1 MAILPTGWSDTTQY
15 TTPPAQ
21 QALEAIL
28 SADIGAELDRAELD
42 GRIHRF
48 KVRGDKARQKSGWY
62 KFYGDRLPAG
72 AFGSWRGDICIK
84 WHARG
89 EQLLTDADREEIE
102 ATQARILYER
112 EQEAKRQHEAAAQS
126 AAHIWQTTADA
137 AADHPY
143 LTRKG
148 VKSHGLHQ
156 TADGRLVM
164 PIYVGDRLTSL
175 QYIDGDGG
183 KCFHC
188 GGEVAGGYYMIPA
201 TQHESRTLY
210 ICEGYATGASIAEAT
225 GAAVVVALNAGNL
238 LKVAPWVRQQLPDGD
253 LVIVADNDASG
264 VGQGKAHEA
273 AALSGAR
280 VIVPPEEGDANDYAQ
295 RGRDL
300 AALLT
305 QRRPWLIKGRDFYKK
320 PDPIKWL
327 IKGWVQANAMMMCFG
342 ESGAGKTFLVL
353 DLALTIAS
361 GMTDWHGHR
370 VKPGPVVYL
379 AGEGHYGLKARI
391 AAWVHERGRDVDDI
405 YVSESACDLNT
416 DEGYSKVVREINDY
430 EARPVL
436 IVVDTLNRFLL
447 GDENK
452 ADDARSLIDACG
464 KLMQQYR
471 CSVLIVHHTGVSP
484 DARTRARGSSAF
496 KGAMDVELLVEAVA
510 GGAIKVTQTKSK
522 DAEVPKPLCFDKVQV
537 TVPGWYDDDGDPVTS
552 VVLEPAEAV
561 KAEGETK
568 RGKAAQRS
576 MDAYEQAA
584 RTKGHINADGSFGGV
599 DLDDWRDAFK
609 ALGPEDETTDSMR
622 GLFSRAK
629 RQLLDSGELV
639 AKNMRFYPGGDLAEL
654 RERCYINDLQKVNK
668 G

>member
-1 MAILPTGWSDTTQY
+1 M
-15 TTPPAQ
+15 
-21 QALEAIL
+21 
-28 SADIGAELDRAELD
+28 ELD
-42 GRIHRF
+42 GRVHRF

-62 KFYGDRLPAG
+62 KIFGDRLPAG
-72 AFGSWRGDICIK
+72 AFGSWRGDVCIK
-84 WHARG
+84 WHAHG
-89 EQLLTDADREEIE
+89 TQLLTDADREEIE
-102 ATQARILYER
+102 AIQARVLYER
-112 EQEAKRQHEAAAQS
+112 EQEAKRQHAAAAQS

-183 KCFHC
+183 KCFHS
-188 GGEVAGGYYMIPA
+188 GGEVAAGYYMIPA
-201 TQHESRTLY
+201 TQRESRTLY
-210 ICEGYATGASIAEAT
+210 ICEGYATGASVAEAT

-342 ESGAGKTFLVL
+342 ESGAGKTFFVL

-447 GDENK
+447 GNENK
-452 ADDARSLIDACG
+452 ADDARSLIDSCG

-522 DAEVPKPLCFDKVQV
+522 DAEVPPPLCFDKVQT

-568 RGKAAQRS
+568 RGKAAQRGL
-576 MDAYEQAA
+576 DAYEQAA
-584 RTKGHINADGSFGGV
+584 RTKGHLVGDMFGGV
-599 DLDDWRDAFK
+599 DLEDWRDAFE
-609 ALGPEDETTDSMR
+609 ALGPEDETRDAKRS
-622 GLFSRAK
+622 LFSRAK
-629 RQLLDSGELV
+629 KQLLESEEIV

-654 RERCYINDLQKVNK
+654 RERWYINDLQKVNK

>member
-1 MAILPTGWSDTTQY
+1 M
-15 TTPPAQ
+15 
-21 QALEAIL
+21 
-28 SADIGAELDRAELD
+28 ELD
-42 GRIHRF
+42 GRVHRF

-62 KFYGDRLPAG
+62 KLFGDRLPAG

-102 ATQARILYER
+102 AIQARVLYER

-183 KCFHC
+183 KCFHS
-188 GGEVAGGYYMIPA
+188 GGEVAAGYYMIPA
-201 TQHESRTLY
+201 AQRESRTLY

-225 GAAVVVALNAGNL
+225 GAAVVVALNADNL
-238 LKVAPWVRQQLPDGD
+238 LKVAPWIRTQLPDGD
-253 LVIVADNDASG
+253 LVIVADNDANG
-264 VGQGKAHEA
+264 VGQEKAHEA

-327 IKGWVQANAMMMCFG
+327 IKGWVQANALMMCFG
-342 ESGAGKTFLVL
+342 ESGAGKTFFVL

-416 DEGYSKVVREINDY
+416 AEGYNRVVREINDY

-522 DAEVPKPLCFDKVQV
+522 DAETPTPLCFDKVQT

-568 RGKAAQRS
+568 RGKAAQRG

-584 RTKGHINADGSFGGV
+584 RTKGHLVGNMFGGV
-599 DLDDWRDAFK
+599 DLEDWRDAFE
-609 ALGPEDETTDSMR
+609 ALGEAGETADSMR

-629 RQLLDSGELV
+629 RQLIESGEIV

-654 RERCYINDLQKVNK
+654 RERWYINDLRK
-668 G
+668 GQ